1 MEKQIDEFKRSYSLL
16 NNAVTLLNSTIV
28 SAPKSIDLITSLIT
42 YILKLVIQLQKV
54 LMLNVGSTPGGINQ
68 RMDSSMES
76 NNNERRQQ
84 VEEVK
89 IFFKDKLLKSISYW
103 LKRECNESLLINFG
117 LNERDIGV
125 LKQHQEQEECL
136 REIHEIRLW
145 TLHDTKTRIDSDM
158 TFRVGKIMR
167 YMQAPTDLQML
178 QTPQSIV
185 EQNGGLE
192 NFLNKTEHDILKAK
206 ITLGTNIEDGLYT
219 ALLSIGK
226 SVQVPKQLQ
235 RSFSA
240 SGIKWDTDMIMEFN
254 RHVLDQFKERMADR
268 CFKDLKEIVQFRN
281 RFNFEQRFGDYCTSV
296 RGLVD
301 DKISERL
308 ASKGMPNDL
317 GILCEHLKGNF
328 SLLQYYTD
336 KLLMTKFP
344 GDSILD
350 LDRVL
355 AWESYLRLIKL
366 AIEAG
371 PDTVLSTKWWT
382 MYEKSFRNLAVD
394 ICGII
399 KAEKDL
405 RVIKLVYNNMK
416 VVGKIE
422 FKKSSHFMT

>member
-1 MEKQIDEFKRSYSLL
+1 MNF
-16 NNAVTLLNSTIV
+16 T
-28 SAPKSIDLITSLIT
+28 
-42 YILKLVIQLQKV
+42 
-54 LMLNVGSTPGGINQ
+54 
-68 RMDSSMES
+68 MES

-84 VEEVK
+84 IEEVK
-89 IFFKDKLLKSISYW
+89 ILFKDKLLKSVSYW

-125 LKQHQEQEECL
+125 LKQYQEQEECL

-158 TFRVGKIMR
+158 TFRVGKIIR
-167 YMQAPTDLQML
+167 YMQAPTDLQMF

-192 NFLNKTEHDILKAK
+192 NFLNKTEHEILKAK
-206 ITLGTNIEDGLYT
+206 ITLGTNKEDSLYT

-226 SVQVPKQLQ
+226 KLQ

-254 RHVLDQFKERMADR
+254 RHILDQFKERMADR
-268 CFKDLKEIVQFRN
+268 CFKDFKEIVQFRN
-281 RFNFEQRFGDYCTSV
+281 RFGFEQRFGDYCTSF

-308 ASKGMPNDL
+308 ASKGIANDL
-317 GILCEHLKGNF
+317 GILCENLKGNF

-350 LDRVL
+350 LDKLL
-355 AWESYLRLIKL
+355 AWESYLRLIEL
-366 AIEAG
+366 AIKAG

-382 MYEKSFRNLAVD
+382 MYEKSFRNLAVN

-405 RVIKLVYNNMK
+405 RVIKLVYNNIK

-422 FKKSSHFMT
+422 FKKGFIIYDITFSILT